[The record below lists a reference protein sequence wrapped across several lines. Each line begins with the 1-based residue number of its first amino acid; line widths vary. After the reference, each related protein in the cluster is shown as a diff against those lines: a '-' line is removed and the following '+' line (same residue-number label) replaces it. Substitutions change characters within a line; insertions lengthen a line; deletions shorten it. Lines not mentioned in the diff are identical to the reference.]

1 MKNLIFPIAIEPGDE
16 HHAFGV
22 VVPDIPGCHAA
33 GDTLEEAYANAK
45 EAIEAHLDTLLDEG
59 LPIPERLTLEEHQR
73 NPDYPDYP
81 GFTWG
86 FVTTRNIPALK
97 KAVRINISLPE
108 ALVHDID
115 AYAQARGMSRS
126 AFLALAAEHE
136 MADA

>member
-1 MKNLIFPIAIEPGDE
+1 MKNLIYPIAIEPGDAN
-16 HHAFGV
+16 HAFGV
-22 VVPDIPGCHAA
+22 VVPDIPGCHSA

-59 LPIPERLTLEEHQR
+59 MPLPQARTLDEHRCNPEFA
-73 NPDYPDYP
+73 

-86 FVTTRNIPALK
+86 FVSTRNIPALK

-108 ALVHDID
+108 ALVHEID

>member
-1 MKNLIFPIAIEPGDE
+1 MKNLVFPIAIEPGDAQ
-16 HHAFGV
+16 HAFGV
-22 VVPDIPGCHAA
+22 VVPDIPGCFAA

-59 LPIPERLTLEEHQR
+59 LPIPERLTLDAHRR
-73 NPDYPDYP
+73 NPDYA

-86 FVTTRNIPALK
+86 IVTTRNIPALK

-108 ALVHDID
+108 ALVHEID
-115 AYAQARGMSRS
+115 TYAQARGMSRS

-136 MADA
+136 MAAA

>member
-1 MKNLIFPIAIEPGDE
+1 MKHLIFPIAIEPGDNT
-16 HHAFGV
+16 HAFGV
-22 VVPDIPGCHAA
+22 VVPDIPGCYSA
-33 GDTLEEAYANAK
+33 GDTLEQAYANAK
-45 EAIEAHLDTLLDEG
+45 EAIESHLETLLDEG
-59 LPIPERLTLEEHQR
+59 LPLPEPLTLGEHRR
-73 NPDYPDYP
+73 NPEFE

-108 ALVHDID
+108 VLVQEID

>member
-1 MKNLIFPIAIEPGDE
+1 MKNLIFPVGIEAGDAQ
-16 HHAFGV
+16 HAFGV
-22 VVPDIPGCHAA
+22 VVPDIPGCHSA

-45 EAIEAHLDTLLDEG
+45 EAIEAHLDMLLDEG
-59 LPIPERLTLEEHQR
+59 LPIPERLTLDEHRR
-73 NPDYPDYP
+73 NPDYA

-108 ALVHDID
+108 ALVHEID
-115 AYAQARGMSRS
+115 KYAQAHGMSRS

>member
-1 MKNLIFPIAIEPGDE
+1 MKNLIFPIAIEAGDE
-16 HHAFGV
+16 QHAFGV

-45 EAIEAHLDTLLDEG
+45 EAIETHLETLLDEG
-59 LPIPERLTLEEHQR
+59 MPLPERLTLDQHR
-73 NPDYPDYP
+73 CNPDYA

-97 KAVRINISLPE
+97 KAIRINISLPE
-108 ALVHDID
+108 ALVHEID
-115 AYAQARGMSRS
+115 TYAQARGMSRS

-136 MADA
+136 MAHA

>member
-1 MKNLIFPIAIEPGDE
+1 MKNLIFPIAVELGDT

-22 VVPDIPGCHAA
+22 VVPDIPGCHSA

-45 EAIEAHLDTLLDEG
+45 AAIEAHLDTLLDEG
-59 LPIPERLTLEEHQR
+59 LPIPERLTLDAHR
-73 NPDYPDYP
+73 CNPEYA

-86 FVTTRNIPALK
+86 FVTTRDIPALK

-108 ALVHDID
+108 VLVHEID